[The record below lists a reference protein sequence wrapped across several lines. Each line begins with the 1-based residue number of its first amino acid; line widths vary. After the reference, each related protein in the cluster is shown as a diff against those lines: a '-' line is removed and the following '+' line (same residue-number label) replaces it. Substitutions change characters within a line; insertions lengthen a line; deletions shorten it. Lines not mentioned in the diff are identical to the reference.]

1 MLPKLLIAGIIS
13 SVVAICINGL
23 ASFPFKN
30 PATLLLFWANVSFIG
45 GTYRK
50 RAGEK
55 EINVS
60 YPLLK
65 AYLFIF
71 TITGLILSYKG
82 LKASRYMFLASN
94 TEGKTSLQF
103 AEKSVMYNP
112 LSFEYTFLTARIAIA
127 NDNYEK
133 GYQYLLMAK
142 NLHPYNDTL
151 YNNMGLVYFKT
162 GRFKEAE
169 ESYLYA
175 LTLNPFMAD
184 VCNNIG
190 SLYIETGRYDEAIP
204 YLAKAISIK
213 PDFYLAYFN
222 LGMTYYL
229 KRDHKQAVNYFR
241 KTLEINP
248 QFAPARMLL
257 LKIEK

>member
-55 EINVS
+55 KINVS

-103 AEKSVMYNP
+103 AEK
-112 LSFEYTFLTARIAIA
+112 T
-127 NDNYEK
+127 
-133 GYQYLLMAK
+133 
-142 NLHPYNDTL
+142 
-151 YNNMGLVYFKT
+151 
-162 GRFKEAE
+162 
-169 ESYLYA
+169 
-175 LTLNPFMAD
+175 
-184 VCNNIG
+184 
-190 SLYIETGRYDEAIP
+190 
-204 YLAKAISIK
+204 IK
-213 PDFYLAYFN
+213 PLCLILSLINVCILSEQLLCYRKVSKGIHFI
-222 LGMTYYL
+222 
-229 KRDHKQAVNYFR
+229 KRRY
-241 KTLEINP
+241 
-248 QFAPARMLL
+248 
-257 LKIEK
+257 